1 MTQGAELLR
10 KDNSM
15 KIVNKDFLEQKA
27 KESINRDIRL
37 NRVTVNERESRIIAY
52 GEMPHNNNKVHVN
65 LLFDYQSEELYYW
78 WIEADDVTLST
89 YEGGEVLFGN
99 HICISD
105 PSYSRSVGCM
115 TEMMNV
121 KPGRWKVFYAVDELD
136 MRGERT
142 YAISLLHN
150 SVTDKEDLN
159 WIEGKELGVDS
170 HRLIV
175 IGDRFYR
182 RKNGSAE
189 LFEADE
195 KAKADFAAACENI
208 SSSELVFVELC
219 GTKVGVICTTGTGS
233 GMFPLRY
240 AEKEG
245 EIIAIEVL
253 FYRAIS
259 LK

>member
-1 MTQGAELLR
+1 
-10 KDNSM
+10 
-15 KIVNKDFLEQKA
+15 
-27 KESINRDIRL
+27 
-37 NRVTVNERESRIIAY
+37 
-52 GEMPHNNNKVHVN
+52 
-65 LLFDYQSEELYYW
+65 
-78 WIEADDVTLST
+78 
-89 YEGGEVLFGN
+89 
-99 HICISD
+99 
-105 PSYSRSVGCM
+105 M

-150 SVTDKEDLN
+150 SVTNKEDLN

-195 KAKADFAAACENI
+195 KAKADFAAACEKI

-259 LK
+259 LE